1 MNVVDPAF
9 PLPEALAPNG
19 GLCTPI
25 NTGLSKLEYTTIHI
39 YCAYVTA
46 GKVSQFGAEAM
57 IKRARE
63 EALILM
69 GELS

>member
-19 GLCTPI
+19 GLF